1 MTKLSKKVLSILCV
15 IALLVSCVA
24 MAFAEEADGAPAWDE
39 TQQSEAEAEAA
50 RIAAEEA
57 EAARIAAEEAEAARI
72 AAEEEAARIAA
83 EEEAARIAAEEEAA
97 RKAAEEEAARK
108 AAEEEA
114 ARKAAEE
121 EAARKAAEEEE
132 ARKAA
137 EEEAAR
143 KAAEEEAA
151 RKAAEE
157 EEARKAAEE
166 EEARK
171 AAEQE
176 SSDSNAVP
184 EDVADENGYYEIDD
198 SWGYVDPDVI
208 SENTPEITD
217 ELKGLRS
224 ASMNVNEI
232 LSDTIS
238 FGDELV
244 ITLKCGSAQT
254 VDLKLYANSAMS
266 VKVDG
271 KAVAF
276 TPADSDD
283 PAFVMCTYVLENT
296 AGRTYQISLTANDT
310 VSFKFAAVAEQTE
323 VQDVTPRTE
332 EAAPAEGTNEAPA
345 SSEDNI
351 EANIENIEN
360 TENTENNDT
369 NTENNDANT
378 ETTDTTETTEQIETI
393 DTTEDNSNNN
403 EGTANNIQQIESP
416 EPTIQV
422 SQKTYSGL
430 KVGNSISDTLI
441 GGQKAKIQLKCGK
454 HNDVKL
460 VLNSNPD
467 DLNVQVEGADNSFT
481 QEADGTYT
489 LELNNVAFRK
499 FTIILAAKQDL
510 DFTLNAEDIGEA
522 VAAEGEEEEDE
533 EEAKEDNKEENEED
547 INKEETESA
556 DENAEENKDEN
567 TEEVTGETEETEE
580 ETAEGAETSEEE
592 TEGEEAEAV
601 EEDTEENEKMTAL
614 GCTKVT
620 VTAEE
625 GADVYAEATKESEV
639 VGHLDAG
646 TEVWVTLNEDQTF
659 GQMYSEDEE
668 AAAKFISMEDAA
680 IKAEEVIEEE
690 TEKEKMTALGCT
702 KVTVTAEEGADVYAE
717 ATKES
722 EVVGHLD
729 VETEAWVTLN
739 DDQTFGQLYS
749 EDEEVPAKYISME
762 DVEAVKAETTENEEK
777 VKEPLSD
784 EQIVELGY
792 IKDTVKTEAGA
803 DVYFIADDTSEVI
816 NHLSYN
822 TEIWYKA
829 TEDDEWLALFN
840 NEKENV
846 IEYIKKADIIA
857 IEEVERTV
865 SFVIEWDDETPAF
878 GSVAHFRA
886 VLNGY
891 DDVDYKIQWQTSF
904 DNENWMDLDGE
915 TEETM
920 DIEVTT
926 ENYTNFWRVVVDIVE
941 ETQDS

>member
-15 IALLVSCVA
+15 IALLVSCIA
-24 MAFAEEADGAPAWDE
+24 MAFAEEADEAPVWDE
-39 TQQSEAEAEAA
+39 AQQSEAEAEAA

-108 AAEEEA
+108 AAEEE
-114 ARKAAEE
+114 E
-121 EAARKAAEEEE
+121 ARKAAEEEE

-157 EEARKAAEE
+157 EAARKAAEE

-351 EANIENIEN
+351 EANIEN

-369 NTENNDANT
+369 NTESNDANT
-378 ETTDTTETTEQIETI
+378 ETTDTTETTEQIETTN
-393 DTTEDNSNNN
+393 TTEDNSNNN

-467 DLNVQVEGADNSFT
+467 DVNIQVEGADYGFT
-481 QEADGTYT
+481 KEAEGTYT

-510 DFTLNAEDIGEA
+510 AFTLNAEDVSEA
-522 VAAEGEEEEDE
+522 IAAEGEEEEDE
-533 EEAKEDNKEENEED
+533 EEAKEDNEEEKEED
-547 INKEETESA
+547 MNKEETEPA

-567 TEEVTGETEETEE
+567 TEEVTGETEDTEKTEE
-580 ETAEGAETSEEE
+580 ETAEDTEASEEE
-592 TEGEEAEAV
+592 TEGEAAEAV
-601 EEDTEENEKMTAL
+601 EENTEENEKMTAL

-625 GADVYAEATKESEV
+625 GADLYAEATKESEV
-639 VGHLDAG
+639 VGYLDAG
-646 TEVWVTLNEDQTF
+646 TEIWVTLNEDQTF
-659 GQMYSEDEE
+659 GQLYNEDEE

>member
-1 MTKLSKKVLSILCV
+1 MTKLSKKVFSILCV

-24 MAFAEEADGAPAWDE
+24 MAFAEEADEAPVWDE
-39 TQQSEAEAEAA
+39 AQQSEAEAEAA

-121 EAARKAAEEEE
+121 EE

-157 EEARKAAEE
+157 EAARKAAEE

-332 EAAPAEGTNEAPA
+332 EAAPVEGTNEAPA

-351 EANIENIEN
+351 EANIGNIEN

-369 NTENNDANT
+369 NTESNDANT
-378 ETTDTTETTEQIETI
+378 ETTDTTETTEQIETT

-467 DLNVQVEGADNSFT
+467 DVNIQVEGADYGFT
-481 QEADGTYT
+481 KEAEGTYT

-510 DFTLNAEDIGEA
+510 AFTLNAEDVGEA
-522 VAAEGEEEEDE
+522 VEAEGEEEEDE
-533 EEAKEDNKEENEED
+533 EEAKEDNEEEKEED
-547 INKEETESA
+547 INKEETEPA

-567 TEEVTGETEETEE
+567 TEEVTDETEETENTEE
-580 ETAEGAETSEEE
+580 ETAEDTEASEEG

-601 EEDTEENEKMTAL
+601 EENTEENEKMTAL

-625 GADVYAEATKESEV
+625 GADLYAEATKESEV

-646 TEVWVTLNEDQTF
+646 TAVWITLNE
-659 GQMYSEDEE
+659 
-668 AAAKFISMEDAA
+668 
-680 IKAEEVIEEE
+680 
-690 TEKEKMTALGCT
+690 
-702 KVTVTAEEGADVYAE
+702 
-717 ATKES
+717 
-722 EVVGHLD
+722 
-729 VETEAWVTLN
+729 
-739 DDQTFGQLYS
+739 DQTFGQLYS
-749 EDEEVPAKYISME
+749 EDEEADVKFISME
-762 DVEAVKAETTENEEK
+762 DVAIKIEETEGKESEADEENTEGATEEDPVNITEK
-777 VKEPLSD
+777 VLD
-784 EQIVELGY
+784 
-792 IKDTVKTEAGA
+792 IKISWD
-803 DVYFIADDTSEVI
+803 SEI
-816 NHLSYN
+816 HG
-822 TEIWYKA
+822 
-829 TEDDEWLALFN
+829 
-840 NEKENV
+840 
-846 IEYIKKADIIA
+846 
-857 IEEVERTV
+857 
-865 SFVIEWDDETPAF
+865 F
-878 GSVAHFRA
+878 GSTLHLDA
-886 VLNGY
+886 VVSDTELEGKTY
-891 DDVDYKIQWQTSF
+891 TLQWQTS
-904 DNENWMDLDGE
+904 LDGTE
-915 TEETM
+915 WTDLENETANRLDVVILPENSKQIWRVISRIEEIIEKPENEQIESMMEEDTEE
-920 DIEVTT
+920 
-926 ENYTNFWRVVVDIVE
+926 YPVE
-941 ETQDS
+941 EPQEISEEPQETPSENT

>member
-24 MAFAEEADGAPAWDE
+24 MAFAEEADEAPVWDE
-39 TQQSEAEAEAA
+39 AQQSEAEAEAA

-121 EAARKAAEEEE
+121 EE
-132 ARKAA
+132 ARKV
-137 EEEAAR
+137 
-143 KAAEEEAA
+143 
-151 RKAAEE
+151 AEE

-166 EEARK
+166 EEARKTAEEEESRK

-351 EANIENIEN
+351 EANIEN
-360 TENTENNDT
+360 TENTENNDS
-369 NTENNDANT
+369 NTESNDANT
-378 ETTDTTETTEQIETI
+378 ETTDTTETTEQIETT

-403 EGTANNIQQIESP
+403 EGTTNNIQQIESP

-467 DLNVQVEGADNSFT
+467 DLNVQVEGADYSFT
-481 QEADGTYT
+481 REAEGTYT

-499 FTIILAAKQDL
+499 FTILLAAKQDL
-510 DFTLNAEDIGEA
+510 AFTLNAEDVGEA
-522 VAAEGEEEEDE
+522 ITAEGEEEEDE
-533 EEAKEDNKEENEED
+533 EEAKEDNEEENVED
-547 INKEETESA
+547 INKEETEPT

-567 TEEVTGETEETEE
+567 TEEVPGETEDTEKTEE
-580 ETAEGAETSEEE
+580 ETAEDTEASEEE

-601 EEDTEENEKMTAL
+601 EENTEENEKMTAL
-614 GCTKVT
+614 GCIKVT

-625 GADVYAEATKESEV
+625 GADLYVEASKESEV

-646 TEVWVTLNEDQTF
+646 NEVWITLNE
-659 GQMYSEDEE
+659 
-668 AAAKFISMEDAA
+668 
-680 IKAEEVIEEE
+680 
-690 TEKEKMTALGCT
+690 
-702 KVTVTAEEGADVYAE
+702 
-717 ATKES
+717 
-722 EVVGHLD
+722 
-729 VETEAWVTLN
+729 
-739 DDQTFGQLYS
+739 DQTFGQLYS
-749 EDEEVPAKYISME
+749 EDEEADVKFISME
-762 DVEAVKAETTENEEK
+762 DVAIKIEETEGKESEADEENTEGATEEDPVNITEK
-777 VKEPLSD
+777 VLD
-784 EQIVELGY
+784 
-792 IKDTVKTEAGA
+792 IKISWD
-803 DVYFIADDTSEVI
+803 SEI
-816 NHLSYN
+816 HG
-822 TEIWYKA
+822 
-829 TEDDEWLALFN
+829 
-840 NEKENV
+840 
-846 IEYIKKADIIA
+846 
-857 IEEVERTV
+857 
-865 SFVIEWDDETPAF
+865 F
-878 GSVAHFRA
+878 GSTLHLDA
-886 VLNGY
+886 VVSDTELEGKTY
-891 DDVDYKIQWQTSF
+891 TLQWQTS
-904 DNENWMDLDGE
+904 LDGTE
-915 TEETM
+915 WTDLENETANRLDVVILPENSKQIWRVISRIEEIIEKPENEQIESMMEEDTEE
-920 DIEVTT
+920 
-926 ENYTNFWRVVVDIVE
+926 YPVE
-941 ETQDS
+941 EPQEISEEPQETPSENT

>member
-24 MAFAEEADGAPAWDE
+24 MAFAEEADEAPVWDE

-137 EEEAAR
+137 EEEEARKAAEEEAAR

-157 EEARKAAEE
+157 EEARKAAEEEAARKAAEE

-332 EAAPAEGTNEAPA
+332 EAVPAEGTNEAPA

-351 EANIENIEN
+351 EANIGNIEN

-369 NTENNDANT
+369 NTESNDANT
-378 ETTDTTETTEQIETI
+378 ETTDTTETTEQIETT

-467 DLNVQVEGADNSFT
+467 DLNVQVEGTDYGFT
-481 QEADGTYT
+481 REAEGTYT

-510 DFTLNAEDIGEA
+510 AFTLSAEDISEN
-522 VAAEGEEEEDE
+522 VTAEGEEEEDE
-533 EEAKEDNKEENEED
+533 EEAKEDNEEENKED
-547 INKEETESA
+547 INKEETKPAE
-556 DENAEENKDEN
+556 ENAEENKDEN
-567 TEEVTGETEETEE
+567 TDEVTGETEETKNTEE
-580 ETAEGAETSEEE
+580 ATAEGTEASEEGIEGEEVAASEEE
-592 TEGEEAEAV
+592 TEGEAAEAV
-601 EEDTEENEKMTAL
+601 EENTEENEKMTAL

-625 GADVYAEATKESEV
+625 GADLYPEATKESEV

-659 GQMYSEDEE
+659 GQLYSEDEE
-668 AAAKFISMEDAA
+668 AAKFISMEDAS
-680 IKAEEVIEEE
+680 IITTVEESNGDNENSEENTGE
-690 TEKEKMTALGCT
+690 MADAFVLPEDRSASFEIFWDGPPMLG
-702 KVTVTAEEGADVYAE
+702 
-717 ATKES
+717 
-722 EVVGHLD
+722 
-729 VETEAWVTLN
+729 
-739 DDQTFGQLYS
+739 
-749 EDEEVPAKYISME
+749 
-762 DVEAVKAETTENEEK
+762 
-777 VKEPLSD
+777 
-784 EQIVELGY
+784 
-792 IKDTVKTEAGA
+792 KT
-803 DVYFIADDTSEVI
+803 
-816 NHLSYN
+816 
-822 TEIWYKA
+822 
-829 TEDDEWLALFN
+829 
-840 NEKENV
+840 
-846 IEYIKKADIIA
+846 
-857 IEEVERTV
+857 
-865 SFVIEWDDETPAF
+865 
-878 GSVAHFRA
+878 AHFKA
-886 VLNGY
+886 VLYGY
-891 DDVDYKIQWQTSF
+891 DGLDYTIQWQQSV
-904 DNENWMDLDGE
+904 DNENWE
-915 TEETM
+915 
-920 DIEVTT
+920 DIEGANSEIMDVLATPESNSLYYRIT
-926 ENYTNFWRVVVDIVE
+926 VIINVPEVIAQQEENAETQEESVPQDAQEEFASQDEIVE
-941 ETQDS
+941 TQEEAIPQD

>member
-1 MTKLSKKVLSILCV
+1 MTKLSKKVFSILCV

-24 MAFAEEADGAPAWDE
+24 MAFAEEADEAPVWDE
-39 TQQSEAEAEAA
+39 AQQSEAEAEAA

-121 EAARKAAEEEE
+121 EEARKAAEEEAARKAAEEEAARKAAEEEE

-166 EEARK
+166 EAARKADEEEEARKVAEEEEARKAAEEEEARKTAEEEESRK

-332 EAAPAEGTNEAPA
+332 EAAPVEGTNEAPA

-369 NTENNDANT
+369 NTESNDANT

-393 DTTEDNSNNN
+393 DTTEDNNNNN

-467 DLNVQVEGADNSFT
+467 DLNVQVEGADYSFT

-499 FTIILAAKQDL
+499 FNILLAAKQDL
-510 DFTLNAEDIGEA
+510 AFTLSAEDVTEAEEETEPAIDTEETKPAIEENHEERVEEETGEKEEA
-522 VAAEGEEEEDE
+522 TNSGEESTDEPVAEDT
-533 EEAKEDNKEENEED
+533 EEADTPDADEVETAEEQ
-547 INKEETESA
+547 KEETEDVEETKDAAEPLTDEQLIELGYCKVQVNNPKGIAVFATIA
-556 DENAEENKDEN
+556 DEAEEIEHLDFATEIWVKD
-567 TEEVTGETEETEE
+567 T
-580 ETAEGAETSEEE
+580 E
-592 TEGEEAEAV
+592 TEGWAQ
-601 EEDTEENEKMTAL
+601 L
-614 GCTKVT
+614 Y
-620 VTAEE
+620 TAEE
-625 GADVYAEATKESEV
+625 EATKYIKLAELEEKVLTDEDMLGMGYYKAQVASSLGADVY
-639 VGHLDAG
+639 
-646 TEVWVTLNEDQTF
+646 
-659 GQMYSEDEE
+659 
-668 AAAKFISMEDAA
+668 
-680 IKAEEVIEEE
+680 
-690 TEKEKMTALGCT
+690 EKM
-702 KVTVTAEEGADVYAE
+702 DV
-717 ATKES
+717 ES
-722 EVVGHLD
+722 NIVRHLD
-729 VETEAWVTLN
+729 VGEELWLKATDDSAWAELYTDSDENHLYVLWDKMIITVKPDNTEEMEDFGRSIEIHSTQEGMTSIPLGTPITLTATLINFSEN
-739 DDQTFGQLYS
+739 DVCRYQWQYL
-749 EDEEVPAKYISME
+749 DEE
-762 DVEAVKAETTENEEK
+762 N
-777 VKEPLSD
+777 
-784 EQIVELGY
+784 
-792 IKDTVKTEAGA
+792 
-803 DVYFIADDTSEVI
+803 
-816 NHLSYN
+816 N
-822 TEIWYKA
+822 TY
-829 TEDDEWLALFN
+829 
-840 NEKENV
+840 V
-846 IEYIKKADIIA
+846 
-857 IEEVERTV
+857 
-865 SFVIEWDDETPAF
+865 
-878 GSVAHFRA
+878 
-886 VLNGY
+886 
-891 DDVDYKIQWQTSF
+891 
-904 DNENWMDLDGE
+904 
-915 TEETM
+915 
-920 DIEVTT
+920 DIEGANELTYTYYVSKDNFFNTWRIVVTFSNG
-926 ENYTNFWRVVVDIVE
+926 EQE
-941 ETQDS
+941 

>member
-15 IALLVSCVA
+15 IALLVSCIA
-24 MAFAEEADGAPAWDE
+24 MAFAEEADEAPVWDE

-121 EAARKAAEEEE
+121 EE

-143 KAAEEEAA
+143 KAAEEEEAARKAAEEEEAA

-166 EEARK
+166 EESRKAAEEEEARKAAEEEESRK

-332 EAAPAEGTNEAPA
+332 EAAPAEGTNEAPT

-360 TENTENNDT
+360 IENNDT
-369 NTENNDANT
+369 NTENGENT
-378 ETTDTTETTEQIETI
+378 ETTENNESTENPETTENIESNEPA
-393 DTTEDNSNNN
+393 EDNNN
-403 EGTANNIQQIESP
+403 EGTIENIQPVEP
-416 EPTIQV
+416 AEPTIQV

-441 GGQKAKIQLKCGK
+441 GGQKAKIQVKCGK
-454 HNDVKL
+454 HNDVRL

-467 DLNVQVEGADNSFT
+467 DLNVQVEGADFGFT

-499 FTIILAAKQDL
+499 FNILLAAKQDL
-510 DFTLNAEDIGEA
+510 EFTLSAQDVGEA
-522 VAAEGEEEEDE
+522 PEGEDEDTEEE
-533 EEAKEDNKEENEED
+533 NNEENAED
-547 INKEETESA
+547 INKEESEP
-556 DENAEENKDEN
+556 AEETAEEEKPEET
-567 TEEVTGETEETEE
+567 TEEVTSETEEMDKVEE
-580 ETAEGAETSEEE
+580 ENM
-592 TEGEEAEAV
+592 
-601 EEDTEENEKMTAL
+601 EDVDVTEENGEIS
-614 GCTKVT
+614 
-620 VTAEE
+620 EE
-625 GADVYAEATKESEV
+625 ILEDNNEMQAEATEYDIPVHST
-639 VGHLDAG
+639 LDDRGVAMG
-646 TEVWVTLNEDQTF
+646 EICTLKADASAYNDVDEMTIRWYYSDDGCTTWKLIENANELTYEYIMGDSNWYYRWKATATITKTEVKKD
-659 GQMYSEDEE
+659 SE
-668 AAAKFISMEDAA
+668 
-680 IKAEEVIEEE
+680 AE
-690 TEKEKMTALGCT
+690 
-702 KVTVTAEEGADVYAE
+702 
-717 ATKES
+717 
-722 EVVGHLD
+722 
-729 VETEAWVTLN
+729 
-739 DDQTFGQLYS
+739 Q
-749 EDEEVPAKYISME
+749 
-762 DVEAVKAETTENEEK
+762 VEA
-777 VKEPLSD
+777 S
-784 EQIVELGY
+784 
-792 IKDTVKTEAGA
+792 
-803 DVYFIADDTSEVI
+803 
-816 NHLSYN
+816 
-822 TEIWYKA
+822 
-829 TEDDEWLALFN
+829 
-840 NEKENV
+840 
-846 IEYIKKADIIA
+846 
-857 IEEVERTV
+857 
-865 SFVIEWDDETPAF
+865 
-878 GSVAHFRA
+878 
-886 VLNGY
+886 
-891 DDVDYKIQWQTSF
+891 
-904 DNENWMDLDGE
+904 
-915 TEETM
+915 
-920 DIEVTT
+920 
-926 ENYTNFWRVVVDIVE
+926 IVE
-941 ETQDS
+941 EIEEPTDSITEEHAETVAEDEIDE

>member
-15 IALLVSCVA
+15 IALLVSCIA
-24 MAFAEEADGAPAWDE
+24 MAFAEEADEAPVWDE
-39 TQQSEAEAEAA
+39 AQQSEAEAEAA

-121 EAARKAAEEEE
+121 EEARKAAEEEE

-157 EEARKAAEE
+157 EES
-166 EEARK
+166 RK

-351 EANIENIEN
+351 EANIGNIEN

-369 NTENNDANT
+369 NTESNDANT
-378 ETTDTTETTEQIETI
+378 ETTDTTETTEQIETT

-467 DLNVQVEGADNSFT
+467 DVNIQVEGADYGFT
-481 QEADGTYT
+481 KEAEGTYT

-510 DFTLNAEDIGEA
+510 AFTLNAEDVGEA
-522 VAAEGEEEEDE
+522 VEAEGEEEEDE
-533 EEAKEDNKEENEED
+533 EEAKEDNEEEKEED
-547 INKEETESA
+547 INKEETEPA

-567 TEEVTGETEETEE
+567 TEEVTGETEETENTEE
-580 ETAEGAETSEEE
+580 ETAEDTEAS
-592 TEGEEAEAV
+592 EGE
-601 EEDTEENEKMTAL
+601 
-614 GCTKVT
+614 
-620 VTAEE
+620 
-625 GADVYAEATKESEV
+625 
-639 VGHLDAG
+639 
-646 TEVWVTLNEDQTF
+646 
-659 GQMYSEDEE
+659 
-668 AAAKFISMEDAA
+668 
-680 IKAEEVIEEE
+680 
-690 TEKEKMTALGCT
+690 
-702 KVTVTAEEGADVYAE
+702 
-717 ATKES
+717 
-722 EVVGHLD
+722 
-729 VETEAWVTLN
+729 
-739 DDQTFGQLYS
+739 
-749 EDEEVPAKYISME
+749 
-762 DVEAVKAETTENEEK
+762 KAETIEE
-777 VKEPLSD
+777 
-784 EQIVELGY
+784 
-792 IKDTVKTEAGA
+792 
-803 DVYFIADDTSEVI
+803 
-816 NHLSYN
+816 N
-822 TEIWYKA
+822 TETNSTTITK
-829 TEDDEWLALFN
+829 
-840 NEKENV
+840 
-846 IEYIKKADIIA
+846 
-857 IEEVERTV
+857 IEEIYP
-865 SFVIEWDDETPAF
+865 SIELKWDSEIHTI
-878 GSVAHFRA
+878 GSVLSIYGILDEFNG
-886 VLNGY
+886 LNY
-891 DDVDYKIQWQTSF
+891 TIQWQSSI
-904 DNENWMDLDGE
+904 DGEHWSDMDGE
-915 TEETM
+915 TSDHI
-920 DIEVTT
+920 DIMITR
-926 ENYTNFWRVVVDIVE
+926 ENYRLRWRMVIRVEKVE
-941 ETQDS
+941 EVMDVIPSEQQQDEIAVQEEVDDNPDNDISDTSLENI